1 VRILIAGVA
10 EWLGRQVAERL
21 LNTPGVDTVIGLDAR
36 ACTPPVAGLRFVRVA
51 WDRPEWTAL
60 LRNID
65 AALYLPGL
73 VDWRRKMPDPVAA
86 VKSFTRAVIAAGV
99 PKLIIPNSALVYGL
113 SKADRLTED
122 APLRGYQAGEYAR
135 RRAFVADYLDGV
147 ARRFP
152 ALAITEIRAAWVS
165 GPHYPALDQFIQHTP
180 VLVCEWEGKTLQVTH
195 EMDLVETLVL
205 AARQEMAGVYN
216 LSSGMGQP
224 WREVAAQF
232 GQDRPCISW
241 AGLMVRVWRRWHL
254 FRPGALPPD
263 VVRALYRSP
272 ALDTQ
277 KLQRKV
283 EG

>member
-1 VRILIAGVA
+1 MRILIAGVA
-10 EWLGRQVAERL
+10 EWLGRQIAERL
-21 LNTPGVDTVIGLDAR
+21 LNTPGVAAVIGLDVR
-36 ACTPPVAGLRFVRVA
+36 ACTPPVAGMRFVWVA

-60 LRNID
+60 LQGID
-65 AALYLPGL
+65 AAVYLPGL

-99 PKLIIPNSALVYGL
+99 PKLIVPNSALVYGL
-113 SKADRLTED
+113 QKAETISED

-147 ARRFP
+147 ARRTP
-152 ALAITEIRAAWVS
+152 ALAITEIRTAWVS

-180 VLVCEWEGKTLQVTH
+180 VLVCEWEGKKLQVTY
-195 EMDLVETLVL
+195 EADLVETLVL
-205 AARQEMAGVYN
+205 AVQQDMAGVYN
-216 LSSGMGQP
+216 LSSGAGKP
-224 WREVAAQF
+224 WREMAE
-232 GQDRPCISW
+232 DRPCISW
-241 AGLMVRVWRRWHL
+241 AGLMARVWWRWRW

-272 ALDTQ
+272 ALDTR